1 MREALE
7 DKVGSVRIRKFK
19 GVENEAIVVVDLP
32 APDGTDRK
40 SAEHYLA
47 MSRAHSVLSL
57 IYRESV

>member
-7 DKVGSVRIRKFK
+7 DKVGSVRIREFK

-32 APDGTDRK
+32 ASDGTDRK
-40 SAEHYLA
+40 SAEYYPA